1 MPVTGTTSS
10 GSNFPNEL
18 LGGSNLVNI
27 ADQKNAALCTLS
39 TPGRPSGRHRAEKL
53 KKVASP
59 LATSQRRIASFAE
72 STEGFCAKSVE
83 TRQAWT

>member
-39 TPGRPSGRHRAEKL
+39 TPGRPSGL